1 MSKQYLPRRSR
12 LLWFVVILLVF
23 VALSWRALISS
34 FAGNVGL
41 LLLARS
47 MSSSDLLGLG
57 GEGSSGNG
65 QEQAWPWLH
74 MATALNHDNRGA
86 WWGLGFVLVTRGQG
100 NSAIAAWQ
108 TAGGVPQE
116 FVARGQAIRSADPQA
131 ALIWYE
137 WALRIDP
144 DFLEAQVLRCYSYI
158 DSKDFRQALEAYA
171 HIDSASQHNVSML
184 ACAGTAHWQLGEYA
198 NAAIRFEEAV
208 KIRPETASFHQW
220 LSLTYAR
227 LGRYPDAIAES
238 LTAVELNSS
247 KPDYWHHL
255 GNLYLTTK
263 QYDAAKNAYEHV
275 LAIIPDDQQAKRSLA
290 EISRQVK

>member
-1 MSKQYLPRRSR
+1 MIKRYLLQSSR
-12 LLWFVVILLVF
+12 LLWIVVILLGF
-23 VALSWRALISS
+23 AAISWTTVASR

-47 MSSSDLLGLG
+47 LSSSDQLGLMS
-57 GEGSSGNG
+57 EGSNRKG
-65 QEQAWPWLH
+65 QEQAWQWLH
-74 MATALNHDNRGA
+74 MATALKHDNRGA
-86 WWGLGFVLVTRGQG
+86 WRGLGFVLVTRGQA

-108 TAGGVPQE
+108 TAGGMPQE
-116 FVARGQAIRSADPQA
+116 FIARGQAIRPADPQA

-137 WALRIDP
+137 WAVRIDP
-144 DFLEAQVLRCYSYI
+144 DFLEAQVLRCYSHI
-158 DSKDFRQALEAYA
+158 DSKGFRQALEAYA
-171 HIDSASQHNVSML
+171 HIDSAGQHNVSML

-208 KIRPETASFHQW
+208 KLHPETGSLHQW

-227 LGRYPDAIAES
+227 LGQYPDAIAES

-247 KPDYWHHL
+247 RPDYWHHL
-255 GNLYLTTK
+255 GNLYLMTK

-275 LAIIPDDQQAKRSLA
+275 LAIIPDDQQAKQSLA
-290 EISRQVK
+290 EISRQLK

>member
-1 MSKQYLPRRSR
+1 MSKRYPLRSSR
-12 LLWFVVILLVF
+12 LFLIVIILLGL
-23 VALSWRALISS
+23 VALSGKTVISS

-41 LLLARS
+41 LVLARS
-47 MSSSDLLGLG
+47 PSSSDLLGLTS
-57 GEGSSGNG
+57 EGSDRKG
-65 QEQAWPWLH
+65 QEQAWPWLRL
-74 MATALNHDNRGA
+74 ATALNHDNRGA
-86 WWGLGFVLVTRGQG
+86 WWGLGFVLATHGQDD
-100 NSAIAAWQ
+100 SAIAAWQ
-108 TAGGVPQE
+108 AAGGMPQE

-131 ALIWYE
+131 ALTWYE
-137 WALRIDP
+137 WASRVDP
-144 DFLEAQVLRCYSYI
+144 DFLDAQVLRCYSHI
-158 DSKDFRQALEAYA
+158 DSKDFRQALETYA
-171 HIDSASQHNVSML
+171 HVDLAGQHNASML

-198 NAAIRFEEAV
+198 DAAIRFEEAV

-227 LGRYPDAIAES
+227 LGQYPDAIAES

-290 EISRQVK
+290 EISRQLK